1 MRRILDL
8 IFKSKVDRLVAENTR
23 LSMKKQKLE
32 EKTKQKKAMMSN
44 RKDILSNRMETLE
57 QIKNNEVANIKR
69 KIEKNEK
76 LIELEIDY
84 TESLKVKK

>member
-1 MRRILDL
+1 MRILDL
-8 IFKSKVDRLVAENTR
+8 IFKSKVDRLVAENTS

>member
-1 MRRILDL
+1 MKLLDL

-32 EKTKQKKAMMSN
+32 ENTKQKKTMMSN

>member
-1 MRRILDL
+1 MRLLDL

-23 LSMKKQKLE
+23 LSMKKQKIE

-44 RKDILSNRMETLE
+44 KKDILSNRMETLE

-69 KIEKNEK
+69 KIEKNEG

-84 TESLKVKK
+84 NNSLKVKK

>member
-1 MRRILDL
+1 MRLLDL
-8 IFKSKVDRLVAENTR
+8 IFKGKVDRLVAENTR

-32 EKTKQKKAMMSN
+32 EKTKQKCTSIENKIETLDS
-44 RKDILSNRMETLE
+44 RKETLE

-69 KIEKNEK
+69 KMAKNEK

-84 TESLKVKK
+84 NNSLKVKK

>member
-1 MRRILDL
+1 MRRLLDF